1 MDDHVAYNQACPDR
15 PSGRA
20 VIELTPS
27 MVGLEKVRCLFAP
40 NLPKPPRRANTWGGP
55 FLLGHCLSPYVRQ
68 NN

>member
-40 NLPKPPRRANTWGGP
+40 T
-55 FLLGHCLSPYVRQ
+55 CLSRPVAQ
-68 NN
+68 TLGAGHFC